1 MVLARGWLVHDLSG
15 GSTAAVGWVTFASFI
30 PFVIVGPV
38 AGAMADRVQR
48 RRVLIAGGMF
58 GVVGATVLAV
68 ATALDLAQVWHVGV
82 LAFATGS
89 AQAITVPTRQALVAT
104 SVPRSHLTNAVA
116 LSGLSQH
123 GSRLA
128 GPLFGAAF
136 LSTLGVSAVFAVAA
150 VLLAFALLCAF
161 RVGSEVNEAS
171 RIATETTSI
180 GDQEQQGVV
189 VAAVRTL
196 SADLRA
202 ALRYVAADRRLL
214 TVIGMVGVHCSFTMA
229 FDSMLPSLSDKV
241 GGSEG
246 LYGSILIALGGGAL
260 VGTLGVSQIHKAST
274 RAVSF
279 VATGVVSGLAIVLL
293 GMATSRNLV
302 LLASVLA
309 GLSQAGYMALSATL
323 VQGVVADKFRGRV
336 MSFYI
341 MIAAGHMAILNLGF
355 GQVAEVVDVRV
366 LLVVPGLLWVV
377 LFLGFVL
384 TLPEARSVAFK
395 GQFTHEEQLEGDV
408 D

>member
-1 MVLARGWLVHDLSG
+1 
-15 GSTAAVGWVTFASFI
+15 
-30 PFVIVGPV
+30 
-38 AGAMADRVQR
+38 
-48 RRVLIAGGMF
+48 
-58 GVVGATVLAV
+58 
-68 ATALDLAQVWHVGV
+68 
-82 LAFATGS
+82 
-89 AQAITVPTRQALVAT
+89 
-104 SVPRSHLTNAVA
+104 
-116 LSGLSQH
+116 
-123 GSRLA
+123 
-128 GPLFGAAF
+128 
-136 LSTLGVSAVFAVAA
+136 LGVSAVFAVAA
-150 VLLAFALLCAF
+150 VLLAVALLCAF

-171 RIATETTSI
+171 RIATETASI
-180 GDQEQQGVV
+180 DDLEQRGV
-189 VAAVRTL
+189 VAAAVSTL

-202 ALRYVAADRRLL
+202 ALRYIASDRRLL
-214 TVIGMVGVHCSFTMA
+214 TVIGMVGVHCSLTMA
-229 FDSMLPSLSDKV
+229 FDSMLPALSDKV

-279 VATGVVSGLAIVLL
+279 VATGIVSGLAIVLL

-302 LLASVLA
+302 LPAAVLA

-355 GQVAEVVDVRV
+355 GQVAEVIDVRV
-366 LLVVPGLLWVV
+366 LLVVPGLLWVA

-384 TLPEARSVAFK
+384 TLPEARSVAFR
-395 GQFTHEEQLEGDV
+395 GQFTHEEHLEGDIG
-408 D
+408 